1 MKDWRKIYRMEIW
14 VTIICFVLLALTG
27 GMISSFYVVAK
38 DALFFDKTTGYAAK
52 AHLAGF
58 PVHYF
63 WLIVFSW
70 LGATV
75 IGIVWAMYMDKM
87 ERDIEGKRHFIQKEG

>member
-14 VTIICFVLLALTG
+14 VTLFCFVFLALTG

-38 DALFFDKTTGYAAK
+38 DALFLGEVPPFTAK
-52 AHLAGF
+52 NHLIGF

-70 LGATV
+70 LGATI
-75 IGIVWAMYMDKM
+75 IGIVWALYMDKM
-87 ERDIEGKRHFIQKEG
+87 EKDIG

>member
-1 MKDWRKIYRMEIW
+1 MKDWRKIYKMEVRI
-14 VTIICFVLLALTG
+14 TLICFILLALTG

-38 DALFFDKTTGYAAK
+38 DALFMGEAPVFTAK
-52 AHLAGF
+52 SHLAGF
-58 PVHYF
+58 PAHFF

-75 IGIVWAMYMDKM
+75 IGIVWALYMDKM
-87 ERDIEGKRHFIQKEG
+87 ERDIG